1 MHSLRIINIMKKQF
15 ICNVCKKKVHFNLF
29 NNDELGIINKRKYY
43 YIDCIKC
50 GLMQIH
56 PLPNAKELEKY
67 YKYNSKQ
74 YSDYKISL
82 INRFLKS
89 SKIGKKIIYSY
100 FTWSYK
106 TRAKL
111 IKQYKSSGSIL
122 DVGCAQG
129 NFLNNFSGKYWDK
142 TGIELNPMLV
152 KIAKKNFLDQK
163 IINKFFESYNTK
175 KKYDVVTLWQ
185 TFEHMQS
192 PNKILIKLSK
202 IIKHHGFLI
211 IEVPN
216 SKSLNKS
223 LFKNYW
229 QLFQKGEHLFFWSAK
244 SLTTI
249 LKLHKFKIRKI
260 YYPIFDTSTSGSLVN
275 FLSNKK
281 IPQLIVLLLGLMSIP
296 LGIVINLFVYDKRDN
311 MQIIAQKL

>member
-1 MHSLRIINIMKKQF
+1 M
-15 ICNVCKKKVHFNLF
+15 
-29 NNDELGIINKRKYY
+29 
-43 YIDCIKC
+43 
-50 GLMQIH
+50 
-56 PLPNAKELEKY
+56 
-67 YKYNSKQ
+67 
-74 YSDYKISL
+74 
-82 INRFLKS
+82 
-89 SKIGKKIIYSY
+89 
-100 FTWSYK
+100 
-106 TRAKL
+106 
-111 IKQYKSSGSIL
+111 
-122 DVGCAQG
+122 
-129 NFLNNFSGKYWDK
+129 
-142 TGIELNPMLV
+142 
-152 KIAKKNFLDQK
+152 
-163 IINKFFESYNTK
+163 
-175 KKYDVVTLWQ
+175 TLWQ

-244 SLTTI
+244 SLTMI